1 MLCVSKSVVGK
12 SGATLTADADVDVDS
27 RACLEVFGLPGDKR
41 DSEEA
46 FFEDMIVEGDY
57 TNDQRL
63 VEVHVSEAAQ
73 RIKDL
78 VDLGREDRPSHAGTR
93 PPVSSRHLDSGHRNQ
108 PRPDTRMQET
118 TDPPNTE
125 LHGYGLHDR
134 WRTSGGRSRGRQ
146 RYGAVH
152 LHPGEIYRSLYG
164 RCDAPL
170 STHDRT

>member
-78 VDLGREDRPSHAGTR
+78 VDWGARIDRLTQAP
-93 PPVSSRHLDSGHRNQ
+93 GHRF
-108 PRPDTRMQET
+108 PRGIWIPGTEISRVLNAMQET